1 MPTSPDALRTAV
13 REQEP
18 LKARGKLKI
27 FLGYA
32 AGVGKTYAMLEAA
45 HLRQAEGVDVIIA
58 YVETHGRA
66 ETDALL
72 QGLEIIPRKMVEYR
86 GVTLLEMDIDAVLNR
101 NPQLALV
108 DELAHTNASGSRHPK
123 RVQDVIELL
132 DAGIDVYTTLNV
144 QHLESLNDVVAQI
157 TGVTVRETL
166 PDSIIDTADEIEL
179 VDLPP
184 DELLRRLQAGQVYV
198 PEQAQR
204 ALQKFFRKGNLT
216 ALRELTLRRAAQR
229 VDDQMHAYMQTRAI
243 PGPWAA
249 SERLLVSVNATPLGE
264 KLVRS
269 ARHLADELNAEWYV
283 VYIETPDQLRL
294 SAEQQDQ
301 LARTL
306 RLAEELGAQV
316 QSIPSANIVQSV
328 LEFARVRNITKII
341 VGKPARPQWQE
352 LLRGSTVNRLI
363 RASGNID
370 VYVITAQAEIPAHP
384 VRAGWLPHRPFLRY
398 VYAALLVI
406 AAGLLS
412 ALISPYISPTNLV
425 LLFLLA
431 VVISAF
437 YLGRG
442 PAILASLLGVLIFD
456 FFFVPPRLTLVVQ
469 DAEYVLTFLALLGV
483 GLVVSQLASRVR
495 QQVDAARQREQD
507 NATLYALSRD
517 LAVAADL
524 DDVLRAVKTNAA
536 TIFASHVTIFLPSP
550 KTQRLQP
557 VGESESFALDDNELA
572 VAIWAFE
579 HGQPAGRDTDTLPA
593 AEMRF
598 IPLKTARGILGVIG
612 LARSASN
619 QPLTPAQRRLFE
631 AFASLA
637 AVAIERAQL
646 ADSAR
651 NAQVVQAT
659 EKLQTALLNSI
670 SHDLRTPLVSIN
682 GALTYLQE
690 DGTRLDEKS
699 RQALLENARE
709 ETERLNRLVGNLLD
723 MTRLEGDALHLLR
736 EPADMQD
743 AIGSALAQLERRLTG
758 RNVKVDIPDDL
769 PLVPMDFSL
778 IVQVLVNLI
787 DNALKYSRPETP
799 IEIKARAE
807 GDQLQ
812 VQVMDR
818 GIGIP
823 AEDLPRV
830 FDKFYRVER
839 PEAVTG
845 TGMGLAIG
853 RGIIEAHGGTI
864 TAENRLGGGT
874 LITFTL
880 PLHPPLA

>member
-45 HLRQAEGVDVIIA
+45 HLRQAEGVDVVIA
-58 YVETHGRA
+58 YVDTHGRA

-72 QGLEIIPRKMVEYR
+72 QGLELIPRKMVEYR
-86 GVTLLEMDIDAVLNR
+86 GVTLLEMDIDAVLQR
-101 NPQLALV
+101 KPQLALV

-184 DELLRRLQAGQVYV
+184 DELLRRLQEGKVYV

-204 ALQKFFRKGNLT
+204 AIQKFFRKGNLT
-216 ALRELTLRRAAQR
+216 ALRELAMRRAAQR
-229 VDDQMHAYMQTRAI
+229 VDDQLHAYMQTRAI

-249 SERLLVSVNATPLGE
+249 SERLLVSVNATSLGE

-294 SAEQQDQ
+294 STEEQDQ

-316 QSIPSANIVQSV
+316 QSIPSSDIVQAV
-328 LEFARVRNITKII
+328 LEFARARNVTKII

-370 VYVITAQAEIPAHP
+370 VYVITAEAETPAHP
-384 VRAGWLPHRPFLRY
+384 VRERWLPHRPFLRY
-398 VYAALLVI
+398 VYAALLVA
-406 AAGLLS
+406 AAGILS

-736 EPADMQD
+736 E
-743 AIGSALAQLERRLTG
+743 
-758 RNVKVDIPDDL
+758 
-769 PLVPMDFSL
+769 
-778 IVQVLVNLI
+778 
-787 DNALKYSRPETP
+787 
-799 IEIKARAE
+799 
-807 GDQLQ
+807 
-812 VQVMDR
+812 
-818 GIGIP
+818 
-823 AEDLPRV
+823 
-830 FDKFYRVER
+830 
-839 PEAVTG
+839 
-845 TGMGLAIG
+845 
-853 RGIIEAHGGTI
+853 
-864 TAENRLGGGT
+864 
-874 LITFTL
+874 
-880 PLHPPLA
+880 